1 MVKWLINI
9 TFLVATIL
17 VVNDVAS
24 LGDPLQFIDLTSLL
38 IVMVPTLF
46 ATGVGYQKSRAT
58 ALSCALFTAI
68 VSSILGVVIGVIQT
82 LGSADSEAIF
92 VGLSVALLPLFY
104 GLVITLLVLPFH
116 LSCEKSKT

>member
-1 MVKWLINI
+1 MVKWLIKI

-38 IVMVPTLF
+38 IVVVPTLF

-68 VSSILGVVIGVIQT
+68 VSSVLGVVIGVIQT
-82 LGSADSEAIF
+82 LGNADSEAIF

-104 GLVITLLVLPFH
+104 GLVIALLVLPFH

>member
-1 MVKWLINI
+1 MIKWLIHVS
-9 TFLVATIL
+9 FVVATIL

-24 LGDPLQFIDLTSLL
+24 LGDPVQFIDLTSLL
-38 IVMVPTLF
+38 IVVVPTLF
-46 ATGVGYQKSRAT
+46 ATGVGYQKSRTT

-82 LGSADSEAIF
+82 LGNAYSDSEAVF

-104 GLVITLLVLPFH
+104 GLIITLLVLPFH
-116 LSCEKSKT
+116 LSCKK